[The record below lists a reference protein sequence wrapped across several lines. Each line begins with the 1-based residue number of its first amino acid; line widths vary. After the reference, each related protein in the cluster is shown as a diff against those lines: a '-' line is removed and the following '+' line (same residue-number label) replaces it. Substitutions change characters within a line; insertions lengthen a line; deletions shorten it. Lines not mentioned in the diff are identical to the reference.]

1 MRVLAIIC
9 VVASA
14 LPVSALTVK
23 PLTFP
28 ELVHE
33 SAAVVHGRVGE
44 VRGQWTIDRRGIES
58 LVVVQVIDYLKG
70 RWGGE
75 VTVRVPGGQVGSFVN
90 VIPGAPRLTAGD
102 QVVLFLKAD
111 GPAVPVITGTS
122 QGVYRVTTDRSGGLM
137 IVPPIV
143 EPAPGLTP
151 RGDPGRR
158 PLPLPAFADAVR
170 RAEAAR

>member
-1 MRVLAIIC
+1 MRLLAIIC
-9 VVASA
+9 VLACG

-33 SAAVVHGRVGE
+33 SAAVVHGRVAE
-44 VRGQWTIDRRGIES
+44 VRGQWTADRRGIES
-58 LVVVQVIDYLKG
+58 LVVVHAIDYLKG

-75 VTVRVPGGQVGSFVN
+75 VTVRVPGGQVGTFVN
-90 VIPGAPRLTAGD
+90 LIPGAPKLTAGD

-111 GPAVPVITGTS
+111 GPSMPVITGTS
-122 QGVYRVTTDRSGGLM
+122 QGVYRVAADGSGGAM
-137 IVPPIV
+137 IVPPVV
-143 EPAPGLTP
+143 ETGTATP
-151 RGDPGRR
+151 RGDVNRR
-158 PLPLPAFADAVR
+158 PLPLPAFVEAVR